1 VSEQTGEQQTGEQQ
15 TGEQQAGEQ
24 TPGID
29 DADLPEDLQPGEDNP
44 LAEPLDPG
52 EAPEVDLNEKS
63 ASYER
68 QLEED
73 DGQQDGASDAG

>member
-1 VSEQTGEQQTGEQQ
+1 MSEQPGEQMGEQGG
-15 TGEQQAGEQ
+15 TESQ

-44 LAEPLDPG
+44 LAEPLEPG

-63 ASYER
+63 PSYER
-68 QLEED
+68 QLEEE
-73 DGQQDGASDAG
+73 GDGASDQD

>member
-1 VSEQTGEQQTGEQQ
+1 MSEQPGEKDGSES
-15 TGEQQAGEQ
+15 Q

-44 LAEPLDPG
+44 LAEPLEPG

-63 ASYER
+63 PSYER
-68 QLEED
+68 QLEEE
-73 DGQQDGASDAG
+73 GDGASDED

>member
-1 VSEQTGEQQTGEQQ
+1 MSEQPGENDGNES
-15 TGEQQAGEQ
+15 Q

-44 LAEPLDPG
+44 LAEPLEPG

-63 ASYER
+63 PLLRASAR
-68 QLEED
+68 GGGRRRVGRGLT
-73 DGQQDGASDAG
+73 GRPPSVGR